1 MANISI
7 LKGVKV
13 GDRITARLLNGI
25 TDAINKNTNS
35 IAAPRTKK
43 NNNSTEV
50 EAAGLTDLTFNST
63 SVTES
68 TQTATDSN
76 GDTVDIERVDSIV
89 FENSSGNVLTLNITY
104 S

>member
-1 MANISI
+1 MSNITI
-7 LKGVKV
+7 LRNVKI
-13 GDRITARLLNGI
+13 GDRITSKLFNAI

-35 IAAPRTKK
+35 IAAPRNFTK
-43 NNNSTEV
+43 NNSTEV
-50 EAAGLTDLTFNST
+50 EASGLTDLTFNST